1 VTHDHTHAHG
11 HGHSHD
17 HDHDCRDGHGHGHG
31 HGSHSGHRHGKGH
44 SHGGHSHG
52 LGGHHHAPAH
62 YDRAFAIGTA
72 LNLGFVAVEAF
83 YGVVANSVALLAD
96 AGHNLSDVLG
106 LLLAWGAAWL
116 TRRRPTHRHTY
127 GFGSS
132 SILASLTNAVVLL
145 IAVGAIAWEAVGR
158 LWHPEPVE
166 GGIVM
171 WVAAVGIAINGFTA
185 WLFMGGKDT
194 DLNVKGA
201 YLHMVAD
208 AAVSLGVVVAALLI
222 GWTGWLWLD
231 PVVSLGIVAV
241 IVVGTW
247 GLLRESTNLAMNA
260 VPEGIDRAEVE
271 DFLNALPGVV
281 AVHDLHIW
289 GLSTTD
295 SALTAH
301 IVRPGAGTDDEFLMA
316 VSQELKERFGIG
328 HATIQVEHDGG
339 ECRLAPSE
347 VV

>member
-1 VTHDHTHAHG
+1 MSHDHAHAHG
-11 HGHSHD
+11 HGGHTHEAD
-17 HDHDCRDGHGHGHG
+17 DHGHAH
-31 HGSHSGHRHGKGH
+31 
-44 SHGGHSHG
+44 HGGHSHG
-52 LGGHHHAPAH
+52 LGGHHHGPVR

-132 SILASLTNAVVLL
+132 SILASLINAVVLL
-145 IAVGAIAWEAVGR
+145 IAVGAIAWEVAGR
-158 LWHPEPVE
+158 LMHPEPVE
-166 GGIVM
+166 GGVVM
-171 WVAAVGIAINGFTA
+171 WVAAVGIIINAVTA

-201 YLHMVAD
+201 YLHMAAD
-208 AAVSLGVVVAALLI
+208 AGVSLGVVAAALLI

-231 PVVSLGIVAV
+231 PLVSLAIVGV

-247 GLLRESTNLAMNA
+247 GLLRESANLAMNA
-260 VPEGIDRAEVE
+260 VPEGVDRSEVE
-271 DFLNALPGVV
+271 GYLAGLPGVV

-295 SALTAH
+295 AALTAH
-301 IVRPGAGTDDEFLMA
+301 LVRPGAGTDDELLKRVA
-316 VSQELKERFGIG
+316 HDLKERFSIG
-328 HATIQVEHDGG
+328 HATIQVEHDGDD
-339 ECRLAPSE
+339 CHLAPSD

>member
-1 VTHDHTHAHG
+1 MSHAHEQANEQAHG
-11 HGHSHD
+11 HGEGHDGHD
-17 HDHDCRDGHGHGHG
+17 HGPPHHAGQ
-31 HGSHSGHRHGKGH
+31 SHGH
-44 SHGGHSHG
+44 SHGP
-52 LGGHHHAPAH
+52 GGHHHAPAR
-62 YDRAFAIGTA
+62 YDRAFAIGAA
-72 LNLGFVAVEAF
+72 LNIGFVAVEAF

-132 SILASLTNAVVLL
+132 SILASLLNAVVLL

-158 LWHPEPVE
+158 LVHPEPVE
-166 GGIVM
+166 GGVVM
-171 WVAAVGIAINGFTA
+171 WVAAVGIVVNAVTA
-185 WLFMGGKDT
+185 WMFKGGKDA

-201 YLHMVAD
+201 YLHMAAD

-247 GLLRESTNLAMNA
+247 GLLRESTNLAMDA
-260 VPEGIDRAEVE
+260 VPEGVSRTDVE
-271 DFLNALPGVV
+271 AYLAGLPGVA

-295 SALTAH
+295 TALTAH
-301 IVRPGAGTDDEFLMA
+301 LVRPGAGTDDDFLKEVA
-316 VSQELKERFGIG
+316 HDLKERFGIG

-339 ECRLAPSE
+339 DCRLAPVD

>member
-1 VTHDHTHAHG
+1 MPHDHAHG
-11 HGHSHD
+11 HRHPHEGHD
-17 HDHDCRDGHGHGHG
+17 R
-31 HGSHSGHRHGKGH
+31 GH
-44 SHGGHSHG
+44 SHGI
-52 LGGHHHAPAH
+52 GGHHHGPVRH
-62 YDRAFAIGTA
+62 DRAFAIGTA

-116 TRRRPTHRHTY
+116 TRRRPTQRHTY

-132 SILASLTNAVVLL
+132 SILASLLNAVVLL
-145 IAVGAIAWEAVGR
+145 VAVGAIAWEAVGR
-158 LWHPEPVE
+158 LSHPEPVE
-166 GGIVM
+166 GGVVM
-171 WVAAVGIAINGFTA
+171 WVAAVGIAINTVTA
-185 WLFMGGKDT
+185 WLFMGGKDA

-208 AAVSLGVVVAALLI
+208 AGVSLGVVVAALLI

-231 PVVSLGIVAV
+231 PLVSLAIVAV

-247 GLLRESTNLAMNA
+247 GLLRESANLAMNA
-260 VPEGIDRAEVE
+260 IPEGVRRSEVE
-271 DFLNALPGVV
+271 DYLAGLPGVV

-295 SALTAH
+295 TALTAH
-301 IVRPGAGTDDEFLMA
+301 LVRPGAGIDDELLRRVA
-316 VSQELKERFGIG
+316 HDLKERYGIG
-328 HATIQVEHDGG
+328 HATIQVEHDGDG
-339 ECRLAPSE
+339 CHLAPVE

>member
-1 VTHDHTHAHG
+1 MSRDHTHAHEHDG
-11 HGHSHD
+11 HTHEADDHGHAH
-17 HDHDCRDGHGHGHG
+17 HH
-31 HGSHSGHRHGKGH
+31 
-44 SHGGHSHG
+44 GHSHG
-52 LGGHHHAPAH
+52 LGGHHHGPARH
-62 YDRAFAIGTA
+62 DRAFAIGTA

-96 AGHNLSDVLG
+96 AGHNLSDALG

-132 SILASLTNAVVLL
+132 SILASLVNAVVLL
-145 IAVGAIAWEAVGR
+145 IAVGAIAWEAIGR
-158 LWHPEPVE
+158 LTHPEPVE
-166 GGIVM
+166 GGVVM
-171 WVAAVGIAINGFTA
+171 WVAAVGIVINAATA
-185 WLFMGGKDT
+185 WLFMGGKDA

-201 YLHMVAD
+201 YLHMAAD
-208 AAVSLGVVVAALLI
+208 AGVSLGVVVAALLI

-231 PVVSLGIVAV
+231 PLVSLTIVAV

-247 GLLRESTNLAMNA
+247 GLLRESANLALNA
-260 VPEGIDRAEVE
+260 VPAGVNRFEVE
-271 DFLNALPGVV
+271 RYLVGLPGVV

-295 SALTAH
+295 TALTAH
-301 IVRPGAGTDDEFLMA
+301 LVRPGAGSDDEFLKRVA
-316 VSQELKERFGIG
+316 HDLKERYGIG
-328 HATIQVEHDGG
+328 HATIQVEHDGDG
-339 ECRLAPSE
+339 CHLAPSE

>member
-1 VTHDHTHAHG
+1 M
-11 HGHSHD
+11 
-17 HDHDCRDGHGHGHG
+17 
-31 HGSHSGHRHGKGH
+31 
-44 SHGGHSHG
+44 
-52 LGGHHHAPAH
+52 
-62 YDRAFAIGTA
+62 
-72 LNLGFVAVEAF
+72 EAF

-132 SILASLTNAVVLL
+132 SILASLLNAVILL

-158 LWHPEPVE
+158 LMHPEPVQ
-166 GGIVM
+166 GGTVM
-171 WVAAVGIAINGFTA
+171 WVAVVGIAINAVTA
-185 WLFMGGKDT
+185 WMFMGGKDS
-194 DLNVKGA
+194 DLNVRGA
-201 YLHMVAD
+201 YLHMAAD

-222 GWTGWLWLD
+222 GWTGWEWLD
-231 PVVSLGIVAV
+231 PLVSLVIVAV

-247 GLLRESTNLAMNA
+247 GLLRESANLAMNA
-260 VPEGIDRAEVE
+260 VPEGVSRAEVE
-271 DFLNALPGVV
+271 RYLAGLPGVV

-295 SALTAH
+295 TALTAH
-301 IVRPGAGTDDEFLMA
+301 LVRPGAGTDDELLTRVA
-316 VSQELKERFGIG
+316 QELKDRFGIG

-339 ECRLAPSE
+339 GCRLAPVD

>member
-1 VTHDHTHAHG
+1 MP
-11 HGHSHD
+11 HD
-17 HDHDCRDGHGHGHG
+17 HDDANWHDKAQGHTHNHGHD
-31 HGSHSGHRHGKGH
+31 RHA
-44 SHGGHSHG
+44 GHSHG
-52 LGGHHHAPAH
+52 LGGHHNAPAS
-62 YDRAFAIGTA
+62 YDRAFAIGA
-72 LNLGFVAVEAF
+72 VLNIGFVVIEAF
-83 YGVVANSVALLAD
+83 YGIVANSVALLAD

-132 SILASLTNAVVLL
+132 SILASLLNAVVLL

-158 LWHPEPVE
+158 LTHPEPVE

-171 WVAAVGIAINGFTA
+171 WVAAVGIVINAVTA
-185 WLFMGGKDT
+185 WLFMGGKDA

-201 YLHMVAD
+201 YLHMAAD

-231 PVVSLGIVAV
+231 PLVSLAIVAV

-247 GLLRESTNLAMNA
+247 GLLRESANLALDA
-260 VPEGIDRAEVE
+260 VPEGVSRADVE
-271 DFLNALPGVV
+271 AYLTGLPSVA

-295 SALTAH
+295 TALTAH
-301 IVRPGAGTDDEFLMA
+301 LVRPDAGTDDAFLKEVA
-316 VSQELKERFGIG
+316 HDLKERFGIG
-328 HATIQVEHDGG
+328 HVTIQVEHDGG
-339 ECRLAPSE
+339 SCLLAPTD